1 MSEEDVRKAVEPL
14 ILEYFENSDSMEVL
28 FTLQEMLPNLGMK
41 GIISTQ
47 KKYIFSLQIGSLDC
61 LFTFASLCFHEIIV
75 ILLLLIFRCS
85 TLDGCNYHCGASH
98 GSQTF
103 SS

>member
-41 GIISTQ
+41 GIYFHQ
-47 KKYIFSLQIGSLDC
+47 NFLFSLQIGSLLVC
-61 LFTFASLCFHEIIV
+61 LHLHLFVFTKLS
-75 ILLLLIFRCS
+75 
-85 TLDGCNYHCGASH
+85 
-98 GSQTF
+98 
-103 SS
+103 